1 MFIIGITGGI
11 GCGKTTVANL
21 CRQAGLAVIDAD
33 EISRQAT
40 APDGLAI
47 EPIVAAFGRSVLD
60 AKGGLDR
67 AKMARQVFA
76 DRRALDQL
84 SQIVHREVIA
94 EMQRQIEKLK
104 EKKVKAAV
112 LDVPIPVKQG
122 FLDSVNQVWVVWA
135 EDEVRISRLL
145 SRGMAED
152 DARRRIAMQMTRD
165 EYQAIADHLIDNSG
179 DYGALVQSVE
189 ALFKDELA
197 SRGIRYQSLKSDDE
211 GDERGFNQA

>member
-197 SRGIRYQSLKSDDE
+197 SRGIRYHSLKSDDE

>member
-40 APDGLAI
+40 APEGLAI

-76 DRRALDQL
+76 DRKALDQL

-104 EKKVKAAV
+104 DKKVKAAV

-135 EDEVRISRLL
+135 QEDVRISRLL
-145 SRGMAED
+145 GRGMAED

-179 DYGALVQSVE
+179 DFAALIQTVE
-189 ALFKDELA
+189 DLFKDELA
-197 SRGIRYQSLKSDDE
+197 SRGIRYQSLTSADTGDD
-211 GDERGFNQA
+211 RAFNPA

>member
-21 CRQAGLAVIDAD
+21 CRQAGLNVIDAD

-47 EPIVAAFGRSVLD
+47 EPIVTAFGRSVLD

-76 DRRALDQL
+76 DRKALDQL
-84 SQIVHREVIA
+84 SQIIHREVIA

-122 FLDSVNQVWVVWA
+122 FLDSVNQVWVLWA
-135 EDEVRISRLL
+135 EEEVRISRLL
-145 SRGMAED
+145 GRGMAED

-179 DYGALVQSVE
+179 DYASLVQTVE
-189 ALFKDELA
+189 GLFRDELG
-197 SRGIRYQSLKSDDE
+197 SRGIRYHSLTKAAT
-211 GDERGFNQA
+211 GDEREFNPA